1 MRQDNRKENLSMR
14 RKKAQARKPVSFCV
28 GNLLRAMDESKKEQ
42 FRAARISAEKDSK
55 ANYNLLGSI
64 KQFI

>member
-1 MRQDNRKENLSMR
+1 MR